1 MIQIGIYLLNFAISS
16 AIFWSRLKAVE
27 SMVKVA
33 HSVLDLMERVIGYF
47 RKDDQLVTA

>member
-1 MIQIGIYLLNFAISS
+1 MIQFSIYLFNLAISS
-16 AIFWSRLKAVE
+16 ALFWSKLKAVE

>member
-1 MIQIGIYLLNFAISS
+1 MISNIITLLNFAISS

-27 SMVKVA
+27 SMVKIA

>member
-27 SMVKVA
+27 SAVNIA
-33 HSVLDLMERVIGYF
+33 HSVLDLMERVFGYF
-47 RKDDQLVTA
+47 REDDRLVTA

>member
-1 MIQIGIYLLNFAISS
+1 MIHIAIYLLNFAISQ
-16 AIFWSRLKAVE
+16 AVFWSKLKAVE